1 MLRIKFFYEDT
12 LFILDNNESHSN
24 WIKQS
29 IFHEGFQLVSLNFVF
44 CSDQHLLTIN
54 KKYLNHDY
62 YTDIITF
69 DNSEEKLEIEGDVF
83 ISIDRVKEN
92 AEENGV
98 PFADEQKR
106 VLIHGVLHLCSY
118 NDKTIQEKDL
128 MTKKENAYL
137 SLWHT

>member
-1 MLRIKFFYEDT
+1 MSKIKFFYEDT
-12 LFILDNNESHSN
+12 PFILDHNESHIN

-29 IFHEGFQLVSLNFVF
+29 IIHEEFQLVSLNFIF
-44 CSDQHLLTIN
+44 CSDEHLLTIN

-98 PFADEQKR
+98 PFTDEQKR
-106 VLIHGVLHLCSY
+106 VLIHGVLHLCGY
-118 NDKTIQEKDL
+118 KDKTIEEKHY

-137 SLWHT
+137 SLWH